1 MITASLVLYKSKI
14 IEVKTVLEC
23 VDKSIIDVVY
33 VVDNSP
39 TDTLRDVVYVTSK
52 KVEYIYGQGNLGFGE
67 GNNLA
72 IKKAQK
78 AGSIYHI
85 VLNPDII
92 FCADS
97 IQRLYSY
104 MELNPEVGLV
114 KPALVHK
121 DGSFNASAMLL
132 PTPLLIFGK
141 RFLPPK
147 MREHL
152 TSHFYLMELDL
163 SKTMEVPNFS
173 GSFLFFR
180 METLEI
186 AGAFDD
192 RYFMYFEDFDL
203 VRRIHKISKIMY
215 YPEVTIV
222 HAHAAEHKTNKK
234 LLWAG
239 FKSGV
244 KYFNKWGWFFDRD
257 RKNWNKQVFEQYR

>member
-1 MITASLVLYKSKI
+1 MITASLVLFNSKKL
-14 IEVKTVLEC
+14 EVQTVLEC
-23 VDKSIIDVVY
+23 VDKSIVDVVY

-39 TDTLRDVVYVTSK
+39 SDKLRDMVCGRSK
-52 KVEYIYGQGNLGFGE
+52 KVEYIYGQGNVGFGE
-67 GNNLA
+67 GNNIA

-78 AGSIYHI
+78 AGSNYHI

-92 FCADS
+92 FSADS
-97 IQRLYSY
+97 IQSLYSF
-104 MELNPEVGLV
+104 MERNPEVGLV
-114 KPALVHK
+114 KPALIHK
-121 DGSFNASAMLL
+121 DGSFNASAILL

-147 MREHL
+147 LRERL
-152 TSHFYLMELDL
+152 TNHFYLMELDL
-163 SKTMEVPNFS
+163 SKPMEVPNFS
-173 GSFLFFR
+173 GSFLFVR
-180 METLEI
+180 MDTMEI

-192 RYFMYFEDFDL
+192 RFFMYFEDFDL
-203 VRRIHKISKIMY
+203 VRRIHKVSKIMY

-257 RKNWNKQVFEQYR
+257 RKKWNKQVFEQYR